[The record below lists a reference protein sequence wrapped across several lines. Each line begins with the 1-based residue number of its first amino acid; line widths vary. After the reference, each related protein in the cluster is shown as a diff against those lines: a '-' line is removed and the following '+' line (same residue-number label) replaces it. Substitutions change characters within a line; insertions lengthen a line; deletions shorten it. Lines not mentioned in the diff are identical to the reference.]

1 MTPIMAER
9 KKMNYQ
15 YSGNLVTEAE
25 ISLKGEWSLTLSSY
39 KKKSGQRSYK
49 IPLPASVT
57 EKGFGDKN
65 EKSEIYFLSEKCKYV
80 GCVVFEKEINLSDIG
95 NKSIIFYMERT
106 RLTKVWV
113 NGNYVG
119 RQDLLTTEQNYDITE
134 FVHEGKNQ
142 ISVEVD
148 NTYEMAPK
156 DAILGSH
163 MATEHTQTNW
173 TGILGEIG
181 IRINP
186 GIYPSFIRIYPHAA

>member
-39 KKKSGQRSYK
+39 KNKSGQKSYK
-49 IPLPASVT
+49 ILLPASVT

-95 NKSIIFYMERT
+95 KKSIYI
-106 RLTKVWV
+106 
-113 NGNYVG
+113 
-119 RQDLLTTEQNYDITE
+119 
-134 FVHEGKNQ
+134 
-142 ISVEVD
+142 
-148 NTYEMAPK
+148 
-156 DAILGSH
+156 
-163 MATEHTQTNW
+163 
-173 TGILGEIG
+173 
-181 IRINP
+181 
-186 GIYPSFIRIYPHAA
+186 